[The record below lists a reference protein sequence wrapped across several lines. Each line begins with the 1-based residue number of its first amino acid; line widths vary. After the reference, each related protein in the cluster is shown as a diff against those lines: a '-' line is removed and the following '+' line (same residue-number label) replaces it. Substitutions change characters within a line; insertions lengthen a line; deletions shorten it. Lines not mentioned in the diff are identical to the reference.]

1 MNPHPTPLDPQH
13 HTWLELGETQHLL
26 LDSYPGIA
34 LGLGLDGRIRWINP
48 AGAKRLGYGR
58 EELSGRALA
67 GSLVPMDELALR
79 ASQLSRELGEQVP
92 ADAGVFSVPL
102 RQGVLFNEY
111 SWMLRHKNG
120 ASRATRLGTA
130 TLRDHQGQATGLMLI
145 EQLTSP
151 DDEASLRLVHHD
163 NLTGLPG
170 QQVLTDRAE
179 MAIQRAVRQHTAVA
193 FMLIEIVGF
202 DALCEE
208 HGHSV
213 GNDLLRATAS
223 RLHFELRKTDTAVR
237 LDRGQFAAM
246 LVDLHE
252 GEEARG
258 IALKIQQGLSAK
270 VNVGVAILPLNIRIG
285 LSWFPTHGDQ
295 LLPLL
300 QAAEAALSDPQ
311 QDTPEGGVACAPL
324 PAGLSSR
331 SS

>member
-1 MNPHPTPLDPQH
+1 MNHPSSLDPQS
-13 HTWLELGETQHLL
+13 HTWLELGEVQRLL
-26 LDSYPGIA
+26 LDSYPGVV

-58 EELSGRALA
+58 EELSGREVA
-67 GSLVPMDELALR
+67 GSLIPFEELSLR
-79 ASQLSRELGEQVP
+79 AAQLSRDLGEHVS
-92 ADAGVFSVPL
+92 ADAGVFSAQL
-102 RQGVLFNEY
+102 RHGILSDEY
-111 SWMLRHKNG
+111 SWMLRHKG
-120 ASRATRLGTA
+120 GSSQAVRLGTG
-130 TLRDHQGQATGLMLI
+130 TLRDHQGLVTGLVLI
-145 EQLTSP
+145 EPLASP
-151 DDEASLRLVHHD
+151 DEDLPLRLVHHD
-163 NLTGLPG
+163 SLTGLPK
-170 QQVLTDRAE
+170 QPMLTDRAE
-179 MAIQRAVRQHTAVA
+179 MAIQRAVRQHTVVA

-246 LVDLHE
+246 LVDLHQ

-258 IALKIQQGLSAK
+258 IALKIQQALSAK
-270 VNVGVAILPLNIRIG
+270 VNVGVAIIPLNIRIG

-300 QAAEAALSDPQ
+300 QAAEAALSSTQRDLQ
-311 QDTPEGGVACAPL
+311 EGVVACAPL
-324 PAGLSSR
+324 PAGLTP
-331 SS
+331 